1 MEVESKHRA
10 NETKQLKGCINDLI
24 SVLALP
30 AIWSGRR
37 PSHIAGTL
45 LDALLSMV
53 RLDFAY
59 ARLSDSIEGSPIE
72 LVRLAQPGDR
82 AGQSQKIG
90 QALNRWLTSDP
101 PASPLLVPN
110 PIGEGQVSI
119 VSCRLGLQDEVGVL
133 VAGSQRAGF
142 PTKIEMLLL
151 RVAANQAAIGLQ
163 QARLLLQHERAEKA
177 LQESEER
184 FRLLVEKVQGYAIFM
199 LDSRGHVASW
209 NDGAERIKGY
219 RTEEIIGQ
227 HVSCFYTPED
237 VERGHPA
244 HLLEAVAEGRVEE
257 EGWRVRKDGSRF
269 WALVVITAL
278 RDDDSKLRG
287 FGIVTRDLTKR
298 KWADE
303 ELRRAR
309 EELEKRVE
317 ERTNALLQANE
328 ALQVE
333 IRERKRSEE
342 ALRSSE
348 AQFHGLLEFAPD
360 AIVGVDRH
368 GRIAVVNTQT
378 EKLFSYSRDE
388 LLGQAIETL
397 IPERFRGVHVG
408 HRADYISAP
417 RVRPMGSGLDL
428 YGRRKDGSEFPVE
441 ISLGPMGTTDKG
453 PLVTAIVRDVT
464 ERKEAEELERR
475 LIVSDRLVSL
485 GEIAASVAH
494 EFNNP
499 LTAILGFSQDMLSE
513 LKPAHEYYQPVKVI
527 DEEARRCKKFVQ
539 DLLDLVRPGHPAFDL
554 VDIGKIVRTTLGIL
568 SIHHQRNNIKTSLDL
583 EPGLP
588 LIFAD
593 PQQLEQVL
601 INLCFNAADAMPE
614 GGVLRVRVAAKPES
628 PGKEGNDASQAPRGV
643 VVEVAD
649 TGAGID
655 PSNLP
660 KVFRPFFTTKEKK
673 GMGLGLSVCKRIVA
687 GHNGRI
693 EVASA
698 PGGGTTFTI
707 HLPAGGNGNP

>member
-30 AIWSGRR
+30 AIWSGHR

-59 ARLSDSIEGSPIE
+59 ARLSDSIEGSPTE
-72 LVRLAQPGDR
+72 LVRLAQPRDR

-151 RVAANQAAIGLQ
+151 QVAANQAAIGLQ

-184 FRLLVEKVQGYAIFM
+184 FRLLVEKVQDYAIFM

-244 HLLEAVAEGRVEE
+244 HLLEAATEGRVEE
-257 EGWRVRKDGSRF
+257 EGWRVRKDGRRF

-333 IRERKRSEE
+333 IRERKRMDD

-348 AQFHGLLEFAPD
+348 AQFHGLLESAPD
-360 AIVGVDRH
+360 AILGVDRN
-368 GRIAVVNTQT
+368 GRIAIVNTQT
-378 EKLFSYSRDE
+378 EKLFGYSRDE
-388 LLGQAIETL
+388 LLGQAIEIL
-397 IPERFRGVHVG
+397 IPERFRGAHIG
-408 HRADYISAP
+408 HRATYISAP
-417 RVRPMGSGLDL
+417 RARPMGSGLDL
-428 YGRRKDGSEFPVE
+428 YGQRKDGSEFPVE
-441 ISLGPMGTTDKG
+441 ISLGPMETDERL
-453 PLVTAIVRDVT
+453 LVTAVIRDVT

-539 DLLDLVRPGHPAFDL
+539 DLLDLVRPRHPAFDL
-554 VDIGKIVRTTLGIL
+554 VDIGEIVRTTLGIL
-568 SIHHQRNNIKTSLDL
+568 STYHQRRNIKTSLDL
-583 EPGLP
+583 QPELP

-601 INLCFNAADAMPE
+601 INLCFNAAEAMPD
-614 GGVLRVRVAAKPES
+614 GGVLGVRVRAKPES
-628 PGKEGNDASQAPRGV
+628 PSERRNDAPETPREI

-655 PSNLP
+655 PGNLP

-687 GHNGRI
+687 GHDGRI